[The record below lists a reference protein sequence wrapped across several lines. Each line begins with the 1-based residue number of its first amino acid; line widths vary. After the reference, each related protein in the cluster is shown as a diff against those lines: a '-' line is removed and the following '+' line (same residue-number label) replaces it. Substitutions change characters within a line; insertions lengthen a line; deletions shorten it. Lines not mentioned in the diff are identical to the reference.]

1 MGVANFIYE
10 CAGLPIGAHFDK
22 QPCALLS
29 GILNERT
36 KVEWRTKGIGNRAA
50 NAVAIHG
57 YWRSLRCA
65 DKANRRILRRRF
77 QRLRFQ
83 CLGFLVLEY
92 RNLVLVRGLAWQA
105 RYALP

>member
-10 CAGLPIGAHFDK
+10 CTGLPIGAHFDK

-50 NAVAIHG
+50 NAVAIHD

-65 DKANRRILRRRF
+65 DIAPPLSVP
-77 QRLRFQ
+77 QVLA
-83 CLGFLVLEY
+83 LEY